1 MKRYLGV
8 DLHRTQF
15 TVCTRLEN
23 GRTYLRQWPLPELK
37 LFAAQLRKEDEV
49 AVESTGNTRLFHD
62 AVVGHVA
69 HVAVVNPL
77 TAVAREGRPVKFTGI
92 VSIVRSKCVPV
103 SSAESSG
110 AS

>member
-23 GRTYLRQWPLPELK
+23 GRTYLRQWPLRELK

-49 AVESTGNTRLFHD
+49 AVESTATRACFMM
-62 AVVGHVA
+62 
-69 HVAVVNPL
+69 PW
-77 TAVAREGRPVKFTGI
+77 
-92 VSIVRSKCVPV
+92 
-103 SSAESSG
+103 
-110 AS
+110 